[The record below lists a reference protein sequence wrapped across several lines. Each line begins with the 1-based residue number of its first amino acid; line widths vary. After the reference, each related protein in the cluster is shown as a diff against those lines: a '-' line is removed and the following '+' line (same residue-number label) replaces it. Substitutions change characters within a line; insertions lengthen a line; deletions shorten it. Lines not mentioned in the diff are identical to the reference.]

1 MIKNIFKILAIISA
15 ISLLIYVGFTW
26 NDSSKISELYQQ
38 LLLMS
43 MLIFSGIDNLLSID
57 KKKKLL
63 GVLYFVVAFFIT
75 YVVFTKYV

>member
-26 NDSSKISELYQQ
+26 NDSSKRSELYQQ

-57 KKKKLL
+57 IKKKLF

-75 YVVFTKYV
+75 YVVFAKYV